1 MEIEII
7 PAIIPK
13 SFEHLKSQLALV
25 KGIVHLVQ
33 IDITDGIFA
42 PTKTWPFVEEDIN
55 FEKIK
60 NQKEGMPF
68 WEDLNFEFDLMIK
81 NPEKTIDDW
90 INVGASALIIHIES
104 TNEIENLIEKI
115 KDRNI
120 LIGVS
125 LNPNTENEKVYQLVD
140 KINFV
145 QFMGNDKIGY
155 HEVELDEKVYK
166 KINDFRNKYPKV
178 PISIDIGV
186 NKETIPHLVKSG
198 ANRLISGSSVFNSDD
213 IKKTIEKLKELS
225 LR

>member
-1 MEIEII
+1 
-7 PAIIPK
+7 
-13 SFEHLKSQLALV
+13 
-25 KGIVHLVQ
+25 
-33 IDITDGIFA
+33 
-42 PTKTWPFVEEDIN
+42 
-55 FEKIK
+55 
-60 NQKEGMPF
+60 MPF